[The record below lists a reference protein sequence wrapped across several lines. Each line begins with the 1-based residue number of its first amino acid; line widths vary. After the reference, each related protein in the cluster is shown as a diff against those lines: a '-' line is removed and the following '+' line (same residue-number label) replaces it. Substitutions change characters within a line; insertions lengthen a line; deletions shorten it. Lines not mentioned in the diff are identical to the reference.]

1 MCRPNKA
8 AHKSKQTD
16 AGDWEV
22 LFSRQ
27 GDALKFSNHNQY
39 QINMT
44 ASTDLGPDRLLDV
57 REVPCSI
64 KHGLII
70 QTFVDL
76 KVGEHFILRNGHD
89 PVPLRYQ
96 FEAEFPGAFTWEHIH
111 NRSEDVAVKITKV
124 KLVVGGLPKVVAGS
138 CGHH

>member
-1 MCRPNKA
+1 M
-8 AHKSKQTD
+8 
-16 AGDWEV
+16 
-22 LFSRQ
+22 
-27 GDALKFSNHNQY
+27 
-39 QINMT
+39 
-44 ASTDLGPDRLLDV
+44 LDV
-57 REVPCSI
+57 RDIPCSI

-96 FEAEFPGAFTWEHIH
+96 FEAEFPESFTWEHVH
-111 NRSEDVAVKITKV
+111 NLPEDVAVKITKV
-124 KLVVGGLPKVVAGS
+124 KLVVGGRTKVVPGS